1 MESERLVM
9 RMGVALKP
17 GSFSP
22 PNVCAPSL
30 HLYHNRNT
38 FPLRLDANKT
48 FFFSRGRCTS
58 KVCSLPYRLREK
70 MNSSVL
76 KGTLGFDDTDL
87 SRVYPFF
94 TVFCLFVCLFVCFG
108 GGVVVLLLLLFVCL
122 ATLQLFRFS
131 NGSPHCSGYICNCP
145 LQEIWSHFWEATS
158 YLEE

>member
-1 MESERLVM
+1 MECERLVM

-17 GSFSP
+17 GSISP

-38 FPLRLDANKT
+38 FPLRLDAKKT
-48 FFFSRGRCTS
+48 FFFPEEGAPARCVPCHIGLGRKWTLLS
-58 KVCSLPYRLREK
+58 LKVHWGLMIQIYLEFILSLL
-70 MNSSVL
+70 
-76 KGTLGFDDTDL
+76 F
-87 SRVYPFF
+87 
-94 TVFCLFVCLFVCFG
+94 FVCLFVCFG